1 MCTCSSQK
9 DNEVVMNQNAIFINH
24 VNLLNSAAKTGS
36 SKKYYFFISWD
47 FRVHLCINF
56 WWGDMEIWGNAAN
69 GHAVSSSGA
78 VVPCVAG
85 TCAPAARLTWL
96 HLAFMPV
103 SGVARISTDGSF
115 PAMRVQQR
123 FVAPRSGIISIHIY
137 YIWWQFRERSRS
149 NLLLWPLRHRSCQRR
164 RRCENLFAEDTSSQ
178 DAFKM
183 LKTLWASAHQTQCH
197 GNPKASMVA
206 TRSVWSIH
214 PSLPRS
220 RH

>member
-36 SKKYYFFISWD
+36 SKKYCFFISWD

-85 TCAPAARLTWL
+85 TCAPAAGLMWP
-96 HLAFMPV
+96 HLAPGTCHGYVCVCVRCGQDFNRRF
-103 SGVARISTDGSF
+103 SSYYACAAEICRFHQYSYLLHSLYSAR
-115 PAMRVQQR
+115 PR
-123 FVAPRSGIISIHIY
+123 RSGR
-137 YIWWQFRERSRS
+137 FE
-149 NLLLWPLRHRSCQRR
+149 
-164 RRCENLFAEDTSSQ
+164 T
-178 DAFKM
+178 
-183 LKTLWASAHQTQCH
+183 
-197 GNPKASMVA
+197 
-206 TRSVWSIH
+206 
-214 PSLPRS
+214 
-220 RH
+220 